1 MPNIPV
7 KFKYDVVSLIYLA
20 DINFLTCE
28 KIYSE
33 VINRNEKHDS
43 YRFLLLSA
51 NNSFYEAVSILH
63 TLLCSKKDE
72 EVRIKPALDEIIGLQ
87 SGLIVKD
94 NPEMFN
100 EFITRIRADYPNP
113 DFSEYDF
120 LGPIGYRGDIMAQF
134 RVIKTTEDGSTDF
147 EMIKKKFEQYHFHK
161 IRHQSA
167 AHKNKHLD
175 DPAGASQLV
184 LRDDLIKKLG
194 EIVKEVKIHSHFW
207 FGYALDNPNYPVLV
221 ALDKLIGKSDKQV

>member
-1 MPNIPV
+1 MSNIPF
-7 KFKYDVVSLIYLA
+7 KFKYDIVSLIYLA
-20 DINFLTCE
+20 DINFLTCQ

-33 VINRNEKHDS
+33 VINKDEKHDY

-72 EVRIKPALDEIIGLQ
+72 EVRIKPALEEVIKLE
-87 SGLIVKD
+87 SGLISKD
-94 NPEMFN
+94 DPGMFN
-100 EFITRIRADYPNP
+100 EFIERIKADYPSP

-120 LGPIGYRGDIMAQF
+120 LGPIGNRGDIMAQF
-134 RVIKTTEDGSTDF
+134 RVIKRTEDGLSDF
-147 EMIKKKFEQYHFHK
+147 NAIKEKFEKYHFHK

-167 AHKNKHLD
+167 AHKNKHLE

-184 LRDDLIKKLG
+184 LRDDLIEKLG

-207 FGYALDNPNYPVLV
+207 FGYTLDNPNYPVLI
-221 ALDKLIGKSDKQV
+221 ALNKLINKSDK

>member
-1 MPNIPV
+1 MSDIPF
-7 KFKYDVVSLIYLA
+7 KFKYDIVSLIYLA
-20 DINFLTCE
+20 DINFLACE

-33 VINRNEKHDS
+33 VINKNEKHEG

-63 TLLCSKKDE
+63 TLMCSKKDE
-72 EVRIKPALDEIIGLQ
+72 EVRIKPALEEIIESQ
-87 SGLIVKD
+87 SGLISKD
-94 NPEMFN
+94 DPVMFT
-100 EFITRIRADYPNP
+100 EYIEKIKADYPSP

-120 LGPIGYRGDIMAQF
+120 LGPIGNRGDIMAKF
-134 RVIKTTEDGSTDF
+134 RVIKTTEEGLSDF
-147 EMIKKKFEQYHFHK
+147 EIIKEKFEKYHFHK

-184 LRDDLIKKLG
+184 LRDDLIQKLG

-207 FGYALDNPNYPVLV
+207 FGYTLDNPNYPVLI
-221 ALDKLIGKSDKQV
+221 ALDKMIK

>member
-1 MPNIPV
+1 MSNIPF
-7 KFKYDVVSLIYLA
+7 KFKYDIVSLIYLA

-33 VINRNEKHDS
+33 VINKNKEHE
-43 YRFLLLSA
+43 YYWFLLLSA
-51 NNSFYEAVSILH
+51 NNSFNEAVSILH

-72 EVRIKPALDEIIGLQ
+72 EVRIKPALEEIVELQ
-87 SGLIVKD
+87 KGLISKD

-100 EFITRIRADYPNP
+100 EFIERVKADYPSP

-120 LGPIGYRGDIMAQF
+120 LGQIGNRGDIMAQF
-134 RVIKTTEDGSTDF
+134 RVIKTTEDGLNDF
-147 EMIKKKFEQYHFHK
+147 EIIKKKFEEYHFHK

-167 AHKNKHLD
+167 AHKNKHLE

-184 LRDDLIKKLG
+184 LKDDLIKKLG
-194 EIVKEVKIHSHFW
+194 EIIKDVKIHSHFW
-207 FGYALDNPNYPVLV
+207 FGYTLDNPNYSVLI
-221 ALDKLIGKSDKQV
+221 AIDKLISDSDNRL

>member
-1 MPNIPV
+1 MPF
-7 KFKYDVVSLIYLA
+7 KFKYDIVSLIYLA
-20 DINFLTCE
+20 DINFLACE

-33 VINRNEKHDS
+33 VINKDEKHEG

-51 NNSFYEAVSILH
+51 NNSFYEAVNILH

-72 EVRIKPALDEIIGLQ
+72 EVRIRPALEEIIESQ
-87 SGLIVKD
+87 SGLISKD
-94 NPEMFN
+94 DPVMFN
-100 EFITRIRADYPNP
+100 EYIEKIKADYPSP

-120 LGPIGYRGDIMAQF
+120 LGPIGNRGDIMAQF
-134 RVIKTTEDGSTDF
+134 RVIKTTEEGLSDF
-147 EMIKKKFEQYHFHK
+147 EKIKEKFEKYQFHK
-161 IRHQSA
+161 IRHQSS

-194 EIVKEVKIHSHFW
+194 EIIKEVKIHSHFW
-207 FGYALDNPNYPVLV
+207 FGYTLDNPNYPVLI
-221 ALDKLIGKSDKQV
+221 ALDKLIKKSDKEV

>member
-1 MPNIPV
+1 MSNIPF
-7 KFKYDVVSLIYLA
+7 KFKYDIVSLIYLA

-33 VINRNEKHDS
+33 VINKNKEHE
-43 YRFLLLSA
+43 YYWFLLLSA
-51 NNSFYEAVSILH
+51 NNSFNEAVSILH

-72 EVRIKPALDEIIGLQ
+72 EVRIKPALEEIVELQ
-87 SGLIVKD
+87 KGLISKD

-100 EFITRIRADYPNP
+100 EFIERVKADYPSP

-120 LGPIGYRGDIMAQF
+120 LGQIGNRGDIMAQF
-134 RVIKTTEDGSTDF
+134 RVIKTTEDGLNDF
-147 EMIKKKFEQYHFHK
+147 EIIKKKFEEYHFHK

-167 AHKNKHLD
+167 AHKNKHLE

-184 LRDDLIKKLG
+184 LKDDLIKKLG
-194 EIVKEVKIHSHFW
+194 EIIKDVKIHSHFW
-207 FGYALDNPNYPVLV
+207 FGYTLDNPNYSVLI
-221 ALDKLIGKSDKQV
+221 AIDKLISNSDNRL